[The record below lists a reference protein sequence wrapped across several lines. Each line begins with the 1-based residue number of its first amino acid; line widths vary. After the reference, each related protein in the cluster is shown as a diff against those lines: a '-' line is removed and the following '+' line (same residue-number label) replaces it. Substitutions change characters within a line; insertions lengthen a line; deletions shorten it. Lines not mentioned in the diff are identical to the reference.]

1 MPFIDSDSDSD
12 EGRINI
18 SGRRNR
24 RDPNFNVNSIKTNSN
39 PLKHSRDD
47 SDNDDSIKPSS
58 RSSDSNQKNQKDRK
72 KRYIAKKKTPNSNN
86 NEVEGDGGTNIENNN
101 LQGAN
106 GGYAW
111 QDEIKKS
118 WDLVTVDKEA
128 AMTALV
134 VSIIEAR
141 KKCAAKREM
150 SFHFNVVLLEH

>member
-1 MPFIDSDSDSD
+1 MIL
-12 EGRINI
+12 
-18 SGRRNR
+18 
-24 RDPNFNVNSIKTNSN
+24 
-39 PLKHSRDD
+39 LKSLLDQ
-47 SDNDDSIKPSS
+47 
-58 RSSDSNQKNQKDRK
+58 SDSNQQNQKDK
-72 KRYIAKKKTPNSNN
+72 KKKYIAKKRTSNN
-86 NEVEGDGGTNIENNN
+86 NDNNDNNNDDGEGDGGNNIENNN

-111 QDEIKKS
+111 QDEIKRS

-128 AMTALV
+128 DMTALV